1 MLEATVNINLT
12 VLYFFDTK
20 PPPPKKKLALQ
31 FLARLTDV
39 LSF

>member
-20 PPPPKKKLALQ
+20 PPPKKKLALQ